1 MKMQAMLNTHATKR
15 SNEATQGEQPVC
27 AVSDI
32 LSAAKRSQRA
42 HGLLALRQP
51 QAVVADRHA
60 FPFNL

>member
-1 MKMQAMLNTHATKR
+1 MLNTHANNRTD
-15 SNEATQGEQPVC
+15 EPAQGEQPVC

-51 QAVVADRHA
+51 QAVVADSHTS
-60 FPFNL
+60 PFNL

>member
-1 MKMQAMLNTHATKR
+1 MKKYTNNCM
-15 SNEATQGEQPVC
+15 NEASQGEQPVC

-51 QAVVADRHA
+51 QAVVANSHIS
-60 FPFNL
+60 PFNL

>member
-42 HGLLALRQP
+42 YGLLALRQP
-51 QAVVADRHA
+51 QAVVADRH
-60 FPFNL
+60 FSPFNL